1 MNQIIE
7 ALLFILLEKEL
18 LVLSPG
24 STMKALVDETIHKMK
39 NNTELIQ
46 FGAWFGN
53 TLMDSN
59 HVEELYASD
68 EELAS
73 LIKNM

>member
-7 ALLFILLEKEL
+7 ALLFTLLKQEL
-18 LVLSPG
+18 LVLSSG
-24 STMKALVDETIHKMK
+24 STMKELVNETIHKMK

-53 TLMDSN
+53 TLMASD

-68 EELAS
+68 EELAA
-73 LIKNM
+73 LIKNL